1 MREIVGLLEEQQNEL
16 AGLVTDLD
24 DEGWRQPS
32 ACAGWSISD
41 VILHLAQ
48 SNEMATGSTR
58 GELDAVLGRL
68 LDGAPPAT
76 NVDEGAEVMVVNERG
91 RPPAEVHERWQRSCS
106 YLREG
111 LLAHEP
117 GDRLQWVA
125 GDVAARTLATTRL
138 AETWIHAGDVAVG
151 LDVELEPTDRLWH
164 IARLAWRTIPY
175 AFQRAGAEPSGPVA
189 FRLEAPSGAA
199 WDFGDDDAPTVISGS
214 GHELCQVAAQRRSAA
229 DTALTGTGPDADRV
243 LELVRTFA

>member
-1 MREIVGLLEEQQNEL
+1 M
-16 AGLVTDLD
+16 T
-24 DEGWRQPS
+24 
-32 ACAGWSISD
+32 GWSVSD
-41 VILHLAQ
+41 VVLHLAQ
-48 SNEMATGSTR
+48 SNEMAIGSTR
-58 GELDAVLGRL
+58 GEFDAVLGGL
-68 LDGAPPAT
+68 LEGAPPAT

-106 YLREG
+106 DLREG

-138 AETWIHAGDVAVG
+138 AETWIHAGDVAAG

-175 AFQRAGAEPSGPVA
+175 AFQRAGAEPPGPVA

-199 WDFGDDDAPTVISGS
+199 WSFGEDDAPTVISGS

-229 DTALTGTGPDADRV
+229 DTALTGTGPDAARV